1 MRILIVEDQT
11 LVRGAISNLLNLEAG
26 FDVVAQASNGEEA
39 WKVLQQSRPQEIDL
53 VLTDIEMPVMS
64 GLELAANLVEHK
76 VDVDIVIM
84 TTFSKSGYIKRALA
98 LGVKAFVLKEAPIEY
113 LVNCLIKVKKGQRV
127 VDPELALMALDDKDP
142 LTEKER
148 KALKLASEGIKTSD
162 IAKRLYLS
170 EGTVRN
176 YLSEAIAKLNAM
188 NRVDAARIAMQK
200 GWI

>member
-11 LVRGAISNLLNLEAG
+11 LVRGAISSLLDMEMAIE
-26 FDVVAQASNGEEA
+26 VVAQANNGEEA
-39 WKVLQQSRPQEIDL
+39 WQILQRQRDIDL

-64 GLELAANLVEHK
+64 GLELAANIVESK
-76 VDVDIVIM
+76 FEMNIVIM

-113 LVNCLIKVKKGQRV
+113 LVDCLTRVEKGERI